1 METEGD
7 EVTSRQL
14 RRLEKDLL
22 LIQRTRSELTSKLR
36 KILEKL
42 DATSVICTTL
52 KLLIMD
58 TREKIEIQAGAEK
71 AEKKKPVRNYCRSG
85 VS

>member
-22 LIQRTRSELTSKLR
+22 LIQRTRSELTSKVRRCFLGR
-36 KILEKL
+36 GLELSLPPTMTQDK
-42 DATSVICTTL
+42 DGPGTEMA
-52 KLLIMD
+52 K
-58 TREKIEIQAGAEK
+58 K
-71 AEKKKPVRNYCRSG
+71 KKKPVGNYCRSG
-85 VS
+85 IS